1 MILIQDFILCGVGK
15 HWDRFFTCEVAV
27 AFVVAGFT
35 DVEMVFNGIITLI
48 LVVPE
53 ADAESVVTLFCEKVG
68 KAPAGDK
75 RGVSRLRM

>member
-1 MILIQDFILCGVGK
+1 M
-15 HWDRFFTCEVAV
+15 WEVAA
-27 AFVVAGFT
+27 AFLVYDVT
-35 DVEMVFNGIITLI
+35 DLEMVFNGIITLI

>member
-1 MILIQDFILCGVGK
+1 MHGV
-15 HWDRFFTCEVAV
+15 
-27 AFVVAGFT
+27 T

-68 KAPAGDK
+68 KAPPGDK